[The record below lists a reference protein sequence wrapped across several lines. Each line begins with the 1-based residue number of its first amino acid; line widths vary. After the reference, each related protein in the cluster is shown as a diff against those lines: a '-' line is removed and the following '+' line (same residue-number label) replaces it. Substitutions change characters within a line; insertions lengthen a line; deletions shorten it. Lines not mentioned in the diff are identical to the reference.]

1 MKAAAMGGTVE
12 TAVRWLIVGH
22 GSVGSA
28 LVRRLDRRGVRPSTY
43 DPSPRVPVLQA
54 DHFTAIDSR
63 KDAFDIVIS
72 CVAPAAAEQA
82 LEAVRPLLKPTSLY
96 LEWNTVS
103 PEIKHAIA
111 KVAPC
116 TVVDVGLIDTLDD
129 EAANP
134 SVAVSGSEAGKAA
147 ALLTELG
154 FHVDVVGAECGDAAL
169 IKLARSLFMKSLEAL
184 VIEFEA
190 AIAPLA
196 GRDVVVGSI
205 ERNLGERF
213 TGFARM
219 LIETDRIHAA
229 RRSRELEGAVAA
241 FGRAHCSLRAPQAS
255 VDVLRAAAAAWR
267 APDAPDE
274 RAGAREFARFLGR
287 ELQTRNA

>member
-1 MKAAAMGGTVE
+1 MKAAAAQMGVE
-12 TAVRWLIVGH
+12 TAARWLIVGH

-28 LVRRLDRRGVRPSTY
+28 LVRRLDRRGVRPSTF
-43 DPSPRVPVLQA
+43 DPSPRVPVLLA
-54 DHFTAIDSR
+54 EHLTAIDSA

-96 LEWNTVS
+96 LEWNTVP
-103 PEIKHAIA
+103 PEIKRVIA
-111 KVAPC
+111 SAAPC

-147 ALLTELG
+147 ALLAELG

-169 IKLARSLFMKSLEAL
+169 LKLARSLFMKSLEAL

-196 GRDVVVGSI
+196 GRDVIVGSI

-213 TGFARM
+213 TGFATM
-219 LIETDRIHAA
+219 LIETDRIHAT
-229 RRSRELEGAVAA
+229 RRCRELEGAIAA
-241 FGRAHCSLRAPQAS
+241 FRPAHCSLRVAEAS

-267 APDAPDE
+267 APHAPDE
-274 RAGAREFARFLGR
+274 RAGAREFAHFLAS
-287 ELQTRNA
+287 ELQTGNA